1 MADGRPAQL
10 HNFGAKLGL
19 FATVAPHRESRRG
32 GKHCKTVNDAQFET
46 LELTVADHRVSKSSE
61 RSSQRRAVSVPA
73 RLTWKD
79 ASGAVRFASVTT
91 RDVSE
96 AGVFVECEAGAA
108 IPLYRLVHLQVER
121 STRQCDQLPSRLR
134 EGRVLSA
141 VWRVGPCRRSTG
153 TPSGYA
159 LRFLVEPA
167 MPAALIHAAP
177 AMEAVAV

>member
-1 MADGRPAQL
+1 MADKQKLTGRNIQ
-10 HNFGAKLGL
+10 
-19 FATVAPHRESRRG
+19 R
-32 GKHCKTVNDAQFET
+32 
-46 LELTVADHRVSKSSE
+46 SSE
-61 RSSQRRAVSVPA
+61 RRSVALPA

-79 ASGAVRFASVTT
+79 ASGAVRFISVTT

-121 STRQCDQLPSRLR
+121 STRITEALPMRLR

-141 VWRVGPCRRSTG
+141 VWRVAPCRRSTG

-159 LRFLVEPA
+159 LRFLVDPQ
-167 MPAALIHAAP
+167 MMVVRSSPLV
-177 AMEAVAV
+177 EAIAV